1 MDIIK
6 PAVTVSSFMTK
17 NIVTVR
23 PETPLAELSKIMN
36 EHHFNGLPVV
46 DSRNVLVGIVTEYD
60 LIGGTSGI
68 HLPTLQAVLSQL
80 PVLHKDKSEFQED
93 IQAVSKLTAN
103 DVMNKEPLTLLETA
117 TFDEVLTAFR
127 EHHRVNP
134 IPIINS
140 EKQVVGVVSRFD
152 ILKPFQALQ

>member
-1 MDIIK
+1 MDTTK
-6 PAVTVSSFMTK
+6 TSVTVASIMTK
-17 NIVTVR
+17 KIISVS
-23 PETPLAELSKIMN
+23 PETSLAELSKIMN

-46 DSRNVLVGIVTEYD
+46 DAKNVLVGIVTEYD

-93 IQAVSKLTAN
+93 IQAVSKLTAR
-103 DVMNKEPLTLLETA
+103 DVMNKEPLTLFETA

-140 EKQVVGVVSRFD
+140 QKQVVGVISRFD
-152 ILKPFQALQ
+152 VLKPFQALQ